1 MVGRMDW
8 LGEEG
13 PLPRLLEWESANYG
27 GGGMSSADVETTNG
41 SERLFGTDGV
51 RGIANREPMT
61 PEVIYNLGRAAG
73 YVFGKIGTDTVLVG
87 RDGRLSGDM
96 LECALVAGL
105 CSVGISVCR
114 VGIVPTPA
122 VAHLTGVLSAQLG
135 VMISASHN
143 RFEHN
148 GVKFFQADGTKI
160 DDELEREI
168 ERVYW
173 SREHLSANPTG
184 AAIGRVVERQN
195 VVERYLHHIEQTVP
209 RDFDLAGLTIVVDCG
224 NGAGSQTTPQLL
236 ERLGAEVVTIHDTPN
251 GVNINEGCG
260 SQNTEPLARAVAAH
274 LADLG
279 VAHDGDADRA
289 IFVDER
295 GERLNGD
302 HILAICAPHMKEQ
315 GRLHG
320 DVVVTTVLGNIGLD
334 LTLNPLGIR
343 VARSKVGDRFVWEE
357 MRSIG
362 AMLGGEQA
370 GHVIFAEFA
379 RTGDGL
385 ITTLQV
391 LDAMLA
397 SGKPLSELR
406 RFLLVVPQT
415 TRDIEVPAKPPLE
428 DFPAI
433 QAAIR
438 HARDALGD
446 RGRVIVRYSGTEP
459 LARVM
464 VEGENQE
471 QINALADQI
480 AAAIEREIGATR

>member
-1 MVGRMDW
+1 
-8 LGEEG
+8 
-13 PLPRLLEWESANYG
+13 LEQANG
-27 GGGMSSADVETTNG
+27 QQ
-41 SERLFGTDGV
+41 RLFGTDGV
-51 RGIANREPMT
+51 RGVANREPMS

-73 YVFGKIGTDTVLVG
+73 YVFGKIGADTVLVG

-122 VAHLTGVLSAQLG
+122 IAHLTGVLSAHLG
-135 VMISASHN
+135 VMVSASHN
-143 RFEHN
+143 AFEHN
-148 GVKFFQADGTKI
+148 GVKFFKEDGTKI
-160 DDELEREI
+160 DDDLEREI
-168 ERVYW
+168 EAAYFG
-173 SREHLSANPTG
+173 REHLSANPTG
-184 AAIGRVVERQN
+184 AAVGRVVERQN
-195 VVERYLHHIEQTVP
+195 VVDRYLHHVEQTVP
-209 RDFDLAGLTIVVDCG
+209 RSFDLSGLTIVVDCG
-224 NGAGSQTTPQLL
+224 NGAGSQTTPRLL
-236 ERLGAEVVTIHDTPN
+236 QHFGAEVITIHDIPN
-251 GVNINEGCG
+251 GLNINEACG
-260 SQNTEPLARAVAAH
+260 SQHTEPLAKAVAAH

-289 IFVDER
+289 VFVDER
-295 GERLNGD
+295 GNRLDGD
-302 HILAICAPHMKEQ
+302 HILAICGPHLKDH

-362 AMLGGEQA
+362 ASLGGEQA

-379 RTGDGL
+379 STGDGL

-391 LDAMLA
+391 LDAMVS
-397 SGKPLSELR
+397 SGKPLSDLR
-406 RFLLVVPQT
+406 DRLVVVPQT

-428 DFPAI
+428 GFPSVQEAI
-433 QAAIR
+433 ERAST
-438 HARDALGD
+438 ALGD

-464 VEGENQE
+464 LEGEDAD
-471 QINALADQI
+471 QINALADEI
-480 AAAIEREIGATR
+480 AGAIESELRVPGAK